1 MNRGRTWIFRVFAV
15 MMLAAALAAPA
26 SADRMMSGDKTMSK
40 EKMMS
45 DDKMMSKDKMMPGRT
60 GMLSGYPK
68 HNASGKVSI
77 TKDGMGKATLEL
89 TGIRVDKVPDG
100 RVYLA
105 KGGDHTKGIELGK
118 LTQFTGDVRFP
129 IPTGTMADD
138 YDSVVIWCKKFD
150 VGIGKATL
158 GMSGMK

>member
-1 MNRGRTWIFRVFAV
+1 MKRGSKGILVLCAAL
-15 MMLAAALAAPA
+15 MLAAGLAVP
-26 SADRMMSGDKTMSK
+26 SFADMMMSGK
-40 EKMMS
+40 
-45 DDKMMSKDKMMPGRT
+45 T
-60 GMLSGYPK
+60 GMLSGFPG
-68 HNASGKVSI
+68 HNASGKASI

-89 TGIRVDKVPDG
+89 TGIKVDKVPDG

-105 KGGDHTKGIELGK
+105 KGGDHTKGVELGK

-129 IPTGTMADD
+129 IPESTMVDE

-150 VGIGKATL
+150 VGIGKATF